1 MDVLTV
7 DANMRPGAQDLA
19 AGQILTLLS
28 GFDRRKISY
37 CYWKSSRRVRAALSG
52 ESDLDVLV
60 AKQDQCRAQEVLL
73 QSGFKYFPA
82 VANRDHPAIAS
93 FLGYDEPSG
102 RLIHVHL
109 HSRLVA
115 GETLLKNYR
124 IPWEQTILDRAVA
137 HRELPI
143 RVLDPVDE
151 ALLMVV
157 RWCLELVWTDPVAIR
172 DWAVLRRK
180 FELDREA
187 LAARLDRTTFR
198 NRAADVFTDE
208 LAGLATGF
216 IFDGA
221 KFREGRQLRR
231 RIRKELAPWRSYG
244 AVEALMRNGAR
255 AVLWLM
261 GGLNDRLLQVPRPWR
276 RRAQGGGC
284 VVAVIG
290 VDGSGKSTTTATI
303 RTWLRAEIDV
313 VSIYFG
319 TGGGRPSMLLLP
331 FKLMVPLITR
341 CFVTKPKGSS
351 HGNVSSRPAGPVYSV
366 LLTTWAGV
374 LAVEKRSKLLAA
386 RRGAERGLVVL
397 ADRYPQNEDPGYNDG
412 PLLPRLN
419 RVPQGLHR
427 FEASAYA
434 LARDLPPDLVIKLV
448 VTPQTA
454 ARREP
459 EMDPTVIGNRIE
471 AARRLTFP
479 GARVVSLDAE
489 QPLEDVVRAIKCE
502 VWRML

>member
-1 MDVLTV
+1 MDIPTF
-7 DANMRPGAQDLA
+7 DGIMRPDAQDLA

-28 GFDRRKISY
+28 GFDRQKIAY

-60 AKQDQCRAQEVLL
+60 AKQDQYRAQEVLL

-82 VANRDHPAIAS
+82 VANRDHPDISS

-109 HSRLVA
+109 HSRLVV

-124 IPWEQTILDRAVA
+124 IAWEQTILDRAVA
-137 HRELPI
+137 HKELPI
-143 RVLDPVDE
+143 RVLDPADE

-157 RWCLELVWTDPVAIR
+157 RWCLELVWMDPVALR
-172 DWAVLRRK
+172 DWAALRRK
-180 FELDREA
+180 FELDRAA
-187 LAARLDRTTFR
+187 LAGQLDRTTLR
-198 NRAADVFTDE
+198 NRAGEVFTEE
-208 LAGLATGF
+208 LAELATGF
-216 IFDGA
+216 IFDGGN
-221 KFREGRQLRR
+221 FRDRRRLRR
-231 RIRKELAPWRSYG
+231 RIRKELGPWRSYG
-244 AVEALMRNGAR
+244 AVEALLRSAAR
-255 AVLWLM
+255 AVLWVM
-261 GGLNDRLLQVPRPWR
+261 GGLNDRLLHVPRPWR

-290 VDGSGKSTTTATI
+290 VDGSGKSTTMAAI
-303 RTWLRAEIDV
+303 RAWLRAEIDV
-313 VSIYFG
+313 VPIYFG

-341 CFVTKPKGSS
+341 CFATKPQGSS

-366 LLTTWAGV
+366 LLTTWAAV
-374 LAVEKRSKLLAA
+374 LAVEKRIKLLAA
-386 RRGAERGLVVL
+386 RRGVERGLVVL
-397 ADRYPQNEDPGYNDG
+397 ADRYPQNEEPSYNDG

-419 RVPQGLHR
+419 RVPQGLRR

-454 ARREP
+454 AKREP
-459 EMDPTVIGNRIE
+459 DMDPTVIGNRIE

-489 QPLEDVVRAIKCE
+489 EPLEDVVCAIKRE